1 MQKLEKSD
9 NLIDN
14 LNQKLV
20 ESNDKIMGLE
30 GQCAKSKYLMYVK
43 ELENAKLDVSWLIC
57 IYVFYELM

>member
-43 ELENAKLDVSWLIC
+43 ELENAKLDVS
-57 IYVFYELM
+57 